1 MKTREEIIA
10 EVNSLLAEEFEI
22 EESEFAPDANLKAT
36 LNLDSINLVD
46 LIALVQFTYKITI
59 PVEDLK
65 KIQTFTDLYDYIE
78 QHQVS

>member
-10 EVNSLLAEEFEI
+10 QVNSLLAEEFEI
-22 EESEFAPDANLKAT
+22 EESAFAPDANLKEA

-78 QHQVS
+78 QHQV

>member
-10 EVNSLLAEEFEI
+10 QVNSLLAEEFEI
-22 EESEFAPDANLKAT
+22 EESLFAPDANLKET

-65 KIQTFTDLYDYIE
+65 KIQTFADLYDYIE
-78 QHQVS
+78 QHQA

>member
-1 MKTREEIIA
+1 MTREEIIA
-10 EVNSLLAEEFEI
+10 QVNSLLAEEFEV
-22 EESEFAPDANLKAT
+22 EETEFAPDANLKET

-65 KIQTFTDLYDYIE
+65 KIQTFTDLYEYIE
-78 QHQVS
+78 QHQEN

>member
-10 EVNSLLAEEFEI
+10 QVNSLLAEEFEI
-22 EESEFAPDANLKAT
+22 EESEFAPDANLKET

-78 QHQVS
+78 QHQS